1 LKKLTKR
8 KVKNNMEKTLAFQ
21 AHKITSFQPLND
33 SIIVADMVFDE
44 RISHGGIVLMN
55 DDMKSAGIR
64 PRWAKVYAVGPE
76 QVDVKVGQY
85 VLISHGRWTR
95 GVKIEDSE
103 GEKTI
108 RKVDYNDILLV
119 SDEPMSDHTMGDK
132 VY

>member
-1 LKKLTKR
+1 LKKLTKG

-21 AHKITSFQPLND
+21 AHKIKSFQPIKD
-33 SIIVADMVFDE
+33 SIIVSDMVFDE
-44 RISHGGIVLMN
+44 RISHGGIILLN

-76 QVDVKVGQY
+76 QVDIKVGQY

-108 RKVDYNDILLV
+108 RKVDNNDILIV
-119 SDEPMSDHTMGDK
+119 SDEPMSDHTIGDK

>member
-1 LKKLTKR
+1 LKKLTKG

-21 AHKITSFQPLND
+21 AHKIKSFQPIKD
-33 SIIVADMVFDE
+33 SIIVSDMVFDE

-76 QVDVKVGQY
+76 QVDIKVGQY

-95 GVKIEDSE
+95 GVKIEDNE

-108 RKVDYNDILLV
+108 RKVDNNDILLV
-119 SDEPMSDHTMGDK
+119 SDEPMSDHTMGEK

>member
-1 LKKLTKR
+1 
-8 KVKNNMEKTLAFQ
+8 MEKTLAFQ
-21 AHKITSFQPLND
+21 AHKITSFQPLKD

-108 RKVDYNDILLV
+108 RKVDNNDILLV